1 MMHSELPDYNDD
13 HEKIRRQ
20 FSANVSHELK
30 TPLTGILGYAEMLS
44 SGMARPEDTRH
55 FIERI
60 RREAEQM
67 IQLVDDIIM
76 LSQLDETERLP
87 YTESVDLGEVA
98 TAVAEALTVKA
109 QNHGVSLHL
118 DVPET
123 LLKGNRSLLY
133 NLLYNLVD
141 NSIKYNRP
149 GGSAQVCV
157 SQVQG
162 QTVIEVAD
170 TGIGIPIKHQDRV
183 LERFYRV
190 DKSRSKKTGGTGLG
204 LSIVKHIAAVHGGT
218 VELESTLGKGT
229 AVRVVF
235 GRADPKI

>member
-1 MMHSELPDYNDD
+1 MTHTELPDHSND
-13 HEKIRRQ
+13 HEKVRRQ

-44 SGMARPEDTRH
+44 SGMARPEDTRR

-60 RREAEQM
+60 RCEAEQM

-87 YTESVDLGEVA
+87 YTEPVDLGEVA
-98 TAVAEALTVKA
+98 VAVKEALTFKA
-109 QNHGVSLHL
+109 QEHGVSLRL
-118 DVPET
+118 DAPET

-133 NLLYNLVD
+133 DLLYNLLD
-141 NSIKYNRP
+141 NSVKYNRP
-149 GGSAQVCV
+149 GGSAQVIV
-157 SQVQG
+157 SQHDG
-162 QTVIEVAD
+162 RTIIEVSD
-170 TGIGIPIKHQDRV
+170 TGIGIPPKHQDRV

-204 LSIVKHIAAVHGGT
+204 LSIVKHIAAVHDGT
-218 VELESTLGKGT
+218 VELNSTPGKGT
-229 AVRVVF
+229 TVRVVF
-235 GRADPKI
+235 GHASA